1 MEERYIRVGDMEEIV
16 ERRRKQRF
24 RSRIRVHFCMKGD
37 KSGQWKSVYTKDI
50 SIGGVSFIYNEFLP
64 LLSKLEIR
72 ISIPRLR
79 EEIRL
84 DGKVVRAEDLGVK
97 GYLYGL
103 EYENVSPDLQE
114 IIKKKVELMDLN
126 KLLKM
131 VAEKGASDLHLSVNT
146 PPILRIGGNLK
157 RFDMEPLKREDLE
170 DLVYNILSEEQIEKL
185 HRELELDSSHELGKH
200 ERFRFNIHFQ
210 RGNMEATF
218 RRIYTEHK
226 SLEELGLP
234 DIVGKFA
241 LSSSGLVVLTG
252 RTNNGKTTTAVSM
265 VDLINETK
273 NAVIVTVEDPIEHI
287 LVNKKSIIKQ
297 REVGIDTKSFATAAR
312 EALRQDI
319 DVLFIGEVLDPETLL
334 VALRAAEVGHLVILT
349 FPAQDAAQAVERM
362 IFSVPPQ
369 LQYQVR
375 IQLSNTLLG
384 IVSQKLFTS
393 LPNPQKRVVTT
404 EILVNTSAVGN
415 AIREANITGI
425 RTAIQTGAAA
435 GMHTMRSSVELL
447 CARRLISLD
456 ALKELEM
463 EERSFIR

>member
-1 MEERYIRVGDMEEIV
+1 MEKQEMRAGDVVRKI
-16 ERRRKQRF
+16 ERRKIQRF
-24 RSRIRVHFCMKGD
+24 RSRIEVHFCIKGD
-37 KSGQWKSVYTKDI
+37 KGNQWKGVYAKDI
-50 SIGGVSFIYNEFLP
+50 SITGLSFIYQEPLP
-64 LLSKLEIR
+64 LSSKLEIR

-84 DGKVVRAEDLGVK
+84 DGKIVRMEDLDVK
-97 GYLYGL
+97 GYLYEV
-103 EYENVSPDLQE
+103 EYEGINADIQE
-114 IIKKKVELMDLN
+114 IIRKKIELTDLN

-131 VAEKGASDLHLSVNT
+131 VAEKGASDLHLCVNT
-146 PPILRIGGNLK
+146 PPFLRIGGNLS
-157 RFDMEPLKREDLE
+157 RFDMEPLNREDLE
-170 DLVYNILSEEQIEKL
+170 DLIYNILSEEQIKKL
-185 HRELELDSSHELGKH
+185 HRDLELDSSHELDGH

-226 SLEELGLP
+226 TIEELGLP
-234 DIVGKFA
+234 GIVGKFA

-252 RTNNGKTTTAVSM
+252 KTNNGKTTTAVAM
-265 VDLINETK
+265 IDLINETK

-287 LVNKKSIIKQ
+287 LINKKSIIKQ
-297 REVGIDTKSFATAAR
+297 REVGIDTKSFATATR

-319 DVLFIGEVLDPETLL
+319 DVLFIGEILDPDTLL

-362 IFSVPPQ
+362 IFSVPSQ
-369 LQYQVR
+369 LQYQIR

-384 IVSQKLFTS
+384 MVSQKLFPS
-393 LPNPQKRVVTT
+393 LRNPHKRVVAT
-404 EILVNTSAVGN
+404 EVLVNTSAVAN
-415 AIREANITGI
+415 VIREANMAAI

-447 CARRLISLD
+447 CARRQISLE

-463 EERSFIR
+463 EEHSFVK